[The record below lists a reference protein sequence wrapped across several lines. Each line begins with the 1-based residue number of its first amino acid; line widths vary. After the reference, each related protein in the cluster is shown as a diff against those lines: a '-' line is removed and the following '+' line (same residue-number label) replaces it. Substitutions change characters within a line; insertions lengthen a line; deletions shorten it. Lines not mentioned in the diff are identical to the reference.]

1 MITSAIAV
9 KYSQNAEFDTLKQS
23 HTRRNAEVNNP
34 EQSHGKRNAE
44 VDNPEQSQGKRNA
57 EVDIRE
63 QSQGK
68 RNAKVDNPKQS
79 HGKRNAKVHKRG
91 TVNIKKYSGYL
102 KKELNKRKPVIN
114 EMVYTADD
122 YLKLFFRY

>member
-34 EQSHGKRNAE
+34 EQSHAKRNAE

-68 RNAKVDNPKQS
+68 RNS
-79 HGKRNAKVHKRG
+79 KVHKRG